1 VDVRLSHALIAA
13 TAMVH
18 GRTGQTGQT
27 GKVGDFKTSPE
38 PVQLTKI

>member
-27 GKVGDFKTSPE
+27 GKWATSKRHPS
-38 PVQLTKI
+38 QFS

>member
-1 VDVRLSHALIAA
+1 VDIRLSDALMAA
-13 TAMVH
+13 TATVH
-18 GRTGQTGQT
+18 GRTGQT

>member
-13 TAMVH
+13 TAMFH
-18 GRTGQTGQT
+18 GRTGQT